1 MNKIKQITMYSI
13 CTLLVACGSY
23 KEADKE
29 IMISIDTKKVYRLTS
44 DWKGKYTLEKMDTVP
59 VKDTFRLVWNRCY

>member
-1 MNKIKQITMYSI
+1 MKKFKNIVLYSF

-23 KEADKE
+23 KEADNE

-44 DWKGKYTLEKMDTVP
+44 DWKGKYTLEKLDTISVN
-59 VKDTFRLVWNRCY
+59 DTFNLEWSRCY